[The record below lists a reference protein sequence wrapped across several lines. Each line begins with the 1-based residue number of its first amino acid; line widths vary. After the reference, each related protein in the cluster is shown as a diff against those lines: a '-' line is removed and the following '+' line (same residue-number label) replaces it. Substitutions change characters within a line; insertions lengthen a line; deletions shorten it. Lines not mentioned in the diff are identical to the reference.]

1 MDVEEADWI
10 TVVFIMTI
18 AQADLVVAMKE
29 DMEAGAEDKAAEVVL
44 ERCLESC

>member
-10 TVVFIMTI
+10 TAVFIMTI
-18 AQADLVVAMKE
+18 VQADLVAVMKE
-29 DMEAGAEDKAAEVVL
+29 DMEAGAEDEAAEVVL

>member
-1 MDVEEADWI
+1 MDVEEADWT

-18 AQADLVVAMKE
+18 VQVDLVVAMKE
-29 DMEAGAEDKAAEVVL
+29 DMEAGAEDEAVEIVL

>member
-18 AQADLVVAMKE
+18 VQVDLVAAMKG
-29 DMEAGAEDKAAEVVL
+29 DMEAGVEDKAEEVVL

>member
-18 AQADLVVAMKE
+18 VQVDLVVAMKE
-29 DMEAGAEDKAAEVVL
+29 DMEAGVEDEVAEVVL
-44 ERCLESC
+44 ERRLESC

>member
-10 TVVFIMTI
+10 TVVFIMAI
-18 AQADLVVAMKE
+18 VQVDLVVAMKE
-29 DMEAGAEDKAAEVVL
+29 DMEAGVEDEAEEVVL